1 MIIEF
6 SEHALDAIEKRKIP
20 KKEVNT
26 TVSHPEEIIKSYRGR
41 EMRRKK
47 FHGKILEV
55 VTVTEDG
62 IMTIVTLYYLGVE
75 NES

>member
-6 SEHALDAIEKRKIP
+6 SEHALDAIKKRKIP
-20 KKEVNT
+20 KNEIIATVN
-26 TVSHPEEIIKSYRGR
+26 HPEEIIKSYRGR

-55 VTVTEDG
+55 VTVIEDG
-62 IMTIVTLYYLGVE
+62 IMNIITLYYLGVE